1 MKEKKS
7 KEKQVVIDIRS
18 VHAYDGD
25 SSESLDF
32 STDGMYRFED
42 GQAHLWYW
50 ESDVTGLSG
59 TRTSLEIGPQGVVVD
74 RVGTV
79 TSRMEFREGSRNF
92 FPMETPYGMA
102 TMGMD
107 TRRIQAAFDE
117 HGGNMELDYVLD
129 LEHAVAVRNKFQLKV
144 RES

>member
-1 MKEKKS
+1 MKETKN
-7 KEKQVVIDIRS
+7 KEIAVVIDIHS
-18 VHAYDGD
+18 FHAYDED
-25 SSESLDF
+25 SSDSLEF
-32 STDGMYRFED
+32 STDGMYSYED
-42 GQAHLWYW
+42 GRARLWYW
-50 ESDVTGLSG
+50 ESEVTGLSG
-59 TRTSLEIGPQGVVVD
+59 TRTSLEISPESVILD

-79 TSRMEFREGSRNF
+79 TGRMEFTEGSRNF

-107 TRRIQAAFDE
+107 TRRIRAAFDE

-129 LEHAVAVRNKFQLKV
+129 LEHAVAVRNKFHLKV